1 MEIKDK
7 ASLIEKVNISNNKVE
22 EIILNKS
29 DKNIIIKNSKN
40 STGNLSF
47 SKKSTSPPGRIRAYK
62 NKYNSPEI
70 SRLNQN
76 DKNKVILDIKHF
88 KNKKNNNYNEAN
100 NQFDYAENSINPLN
114 SQKLSRK
121 ILLKEKMF
129 DDIDNDKIRL
139 TDIIMG
145 KKELDCL
152 HNSYNIDSLGF
163 LKNNNLDFLK
173 KSNSSNEF
181 HLKNKELSDGLNKL
195 KKMEKQRNYELID
208 LDFPKEHII
217 KHNSI
222 EIIPGQFDLIK
233 SNKNKKGIIMN
244 NTDKQ
249 IINQENI
256 IINNGFVNMNNN
268 YYVNNN
274 INNNIDKIRNNE
286 NYINKDINDMEF
298 NNNINYK
305 NNVMYNSNNI
315 FDSKIINLDI
325 INNQPQNLI
334 EFKIANNI
342 DSNKSNKIYI
352 NPKHLNRP
360 EYIYNYKKD
369 NKQQYDANYS
379 NEENNSYNDSKE
391 GNINLEENN
400 FEKND
405 INNISD
411 HPFLRNKSP
420 RIQNK
425 NFSRN
430 GYKQGII
437 PNPQYF
443 QPNFHPSIPLHYITI
458 LQIQYPVQMMV
469 KKTKKFK
476 LAKHKL
482 INYYPPKIQL
492 EMRPCLVFQPILPK
506 KKKNKKK
513 KIPKNERM
521 SHNKVKHIRPVF
533 KIPPFK
539 KASLSQGKSLNFI
552 HKYYDENFIL
562 EEDNEEDNKSL
573 KEFLFNGKQKNE
585 IKTNN
590 NIRNIHDQNNE
601 NKNINKINNTMN
613 NERRKESKDK
623 IEEKKKD
630 EIKSKSID
638 NKSIKKNNSYKNIN
652 TNFEK
657 KIITKQKYVNRM
669 KIPIRKDNIYKKNKI
684 DKILLINIKKSK
696 QSPIKEIT
704 INKKN
709 IQNIF
714 SLNEVKQRFSLQN
727 NSTRINSNNISL
739 DKNKE
744 KKINNKSK
752 DKIVNQK
759 NINKSKIIKII
770 NCIPRKK
777 IMQKSN
783 SFFAKKIVDQVYNKK
798 PINAL
803 NNSYK
808 DLSRKKVIEKI
819 NSNNLSQKNKIIR
832 IDLSQL

>member
-1 MEIKDK
+1 
-7 ASLIEKVNISNNKVE
+7 
-22 EIILNKS
+22 
-29 DKNIIIKNSKN
+29 
-40 STGNLSF
+40 
-47 SKKSTSPPGRIRAYK
+47 
-62 NKYNSPEI
+62 
-70 SRLNQN
+70 
-76 DKNKVILDIKHF
+76 
-88 KNKKNNNYNEAN
+88 
-100 NQFDYAENSINPLN
+100 
-114 SQKLSRK
+114 
-121 ILLKEKMF
+121 
-129 DDIDNDKIRL
+129 
-139 TDIIMG
+139 
-145 KKELDCL
+145 
-152 HNSYNIDSLGF
+152 
-163 LKNNNLDFLK
+163 
-173 KSNSSNEF
+173 
-181 HLKNKELSDGLNKL
+181 
-195 KKMEKQRNYELID
+195 
-208 LDFPKEHII
+208 
-217 KHNSI
+217 
-222 EIIPGQFDLIK
+222 
-233 SNKNKKGIIMN
+233 
-244 NTDKQ
+244 
-249 IINQENI
+249 
-256 IINNGFVNMNNN
+256 
-268 YYVNNN
+268 
-274 INNNIDKIRNNE
+274 
-286 NYINKDINDMEF
+286 
-298 NNNINYK
+298 
-305 NNVMYNSNNI
+305 
-315 FDSKIINLDI
+315 
-325 INNQPQNLI
+325 
-334 EFKIANNI
+334 
-342 DSNKSNKIYI
+342 
-352 NPKHLNRP
+352 
-360 EYIYNYKKD
+360 
-369 NKQQYDANYS
+369 
-379 NEENNSYNDSKE
+379 
-391 GNINLEENN
+391 
-400 FEKND
+400 
-405 INNISD
+405 
-411 HPFLRNKSP
+411 
-420 RIQNK
+420 
-425 NFSRN
+425 
-430 GYKQGII
+430 
-437 PNPQYF
+437 
-443 QPNFHPSIPLHYITI
+443 
-458 LQIQYPVQMMV
+458 MV
-469 KKTKKFK
+469 KKTKKLK

-714 SLNEVKQRFSLQN
+714 SLNDVKQRFSLQN

-798 PINAL
+798 PINAM